1 MSTEVQTRIMIVD
14 DHLIMRDGLREL
26 LGHFEDFQV
35 VGEAGDGENA
45 VEVAQEL
52 RPDHI
57 IMDVIMPVKDGIEA
71 CREIMHLLPETRVL
85 ILTASNEEKAVIEAV
100 AAGAT
105 GYLQEYTGKDML
117 LSTLKDV
124 AKGEYRI
131 PGEVIRRVFE
141 GVRGTRPSG
150 DSPELDNL
158 NPREREILGMFS
170 RGMTNAEIAEVM
182 GNRPLTIRNVIYAIQ
197 DKLGI
202 KNKQALVVWAVRNG
216 LSD

>member
-1 MSTEVQTRIMIVD
+1 
-14 DHLIMRDGLREL
+14 MR
-26 LGHFEDFQV
+26 
-35 VGEAGDGENA
+35 A
-45 VEVAQEL
+45 
-52 RPDHI
+52 
-57 IMDVIMPVKDGIEA
+57 
-71 CREIMHLLPETRVL
+71 
-85 ILTASNEEKAVIEAV
+85 
-100 AAGAT
+100 
-105 GYLQEYTGKDML
+105 
-117 LSTLKDV
+117 
-124 AKGEYRI
+124 
-131 PGEVIRRVFE
+131 
-141 GVRGTRPSG
+141 VRGTRPAG

>member
-52 RPDHI
+52 RPDLI

-105 GYLQEYTGKDML
+105 GYLQKYTGKDML

-141 GVRGTRPSG
+141 GCARNQTGRGQ
-150 DSPELDNL
+150 
-158 NPREREILGMFS
+158 S
-170 RGMTNAEIAEVM
+170 RVG
-182 GNRPLTIRNVIYAIQ
+182 
-197 DKLGI
+197 
-202 KNKQALVVWAVRNG
+202 
-216 LSD
+216 